1 MSKQA
6 KITIGIMAHV
16 DAGKTTL
23 SEQFL
28 FRANV
33 IRKAGRVDHK
43 DTFLD
48 GDEMERSRGITIF
61 SKEAELT
68 LNDHRLVLLDTPGH
82 VDFSAEAERCLSVM
96 DYCILLISAP
106 EGIKSHTLVL
116 WKLLEQKGIPTFLFV
131 NKIDQFADANGGDSD
146 PLWLSKKSE
155 LLEQIRKQLSAE
167 AVDFSV
173 LPEKRGRFF
182 WEEIAMC
189 DEHMMECFLEAEDLW
204 EEMPTEEKADGE
216 AEQAFFTG
224 RMKDCSF
231 KELIRGRKLFPV
243 FFGSALKEI
252 GLDAFFQELAQCLE
266 SRSFPE
272 QFGGRIFKISRD
284 AQGQRMLHVRLT
296 GGSLGVREEIA
307 FWDAAGEE
315 KRKEKVTQLRIL
327 SGGGFLPVERA
338 EAGDVVAILGPS
350 LGKAGEGLGFEQ
362 EAAAPSMVPVLGY
375 QVSAGKDVPQPLLL
389 EKLRMIE
396 EENPELSVQYEE
408 EKKQILIRLMGRVQT
423 EILKSQMEQRF
434 GISIELD
441 EGQVLYRETI
451 EDTVEGVGHFEP
463 LRHYAEVHLL
473 LEPLERGK
481 GIELRSRVSSD
492 LLATN
497 WQRLILQHLSEKQH
511 RGVLTGSPITDMRIT
526 LVAGKAH
533 PKHTEGGD
541 FRQATYRAVRQGLM
555 QASSLLLE
563 PYYSLQITA
572 PTSLIGRVLSELDQR
587 AGSGRAESIGEEA
600 SLIIASAPVA
610 TVRNFA
616 ADLAAFSGGRGRV
629 QMQFSGYEPCHNTQE
644 VLSEREY
651 DPERDIR
658 NRADSVFVSHGSSL
672 IVPWDEVF
680 DHMDLELFTK
690 RKKED
695 VPAAPAGPAGSL
707 SQSAGE
713 DELRAIFEKTFKTS
727 WEGRRE
733 EVKQQN
739 ARTVTAPKPDPYDS
753 FQPKTGTATGEVLL
767 VDGYNLLFAHEE
779 LSKLARDNL
788 DAARG
793 RLLDLLSDYQGTES
807 GRMIVVFDAYK
818 TEGGRVHKQEYH
830 NIEVV
835 FTKEQQTADMYIEK
849 TVHEMGKKARVS
861 VVTSDGLEQI
871 VAGAKGALLVSSR
884 EFLRRMEEQKQRIR
898 EEYLSRPS
906 GNINP
911 IQGL

>member
-1 MSKQA
+1 MSKNA

-33 IRKAGRVDHK
+33 IRKAGRVDHG

-48 GDEMERSRGITIF
+48 GDEMERNRGITIF

-68 LNDHRLVLLDTPGH
+68 LGDHRLVLLDTPGH

-116 WKLLEQKGIPTFLFV
+116 WKLLADAGIPTFLFV
-131 NKIDQFADANGGDSD
+131 NKIDQFAEAVR
-146 PLWLSKKSE
+146 PSKKSE
-155 LLEQIRKQLSAE
+155 LLEQIRKQLSGE
-167 AVDFSV
+167 AVDFSA
-173 LPEKRGRFF
+173 LPTERGRDF

-189 DEHMMECFLEAEDLW
+189 DESVMERFLEAESLW
-204 EEMPTEEKADGE
+204 EERTEGKEEAAFF
-216 AEQAFFTG
+216 AEQMKGCNFG
-224 RMKDCSF
+224 R
-231 KELIRGRKLFPV
+231 LIRERALFPV
-243 FFGSALKEI
+243 FFGSALKEL
-252 GLDAFFQELAQCLE
+252 GLDEFFEQLAANIE
-266 SRSFPE
+266 SRSFPD
-272 QFGGRIFKISRD
+272 QFGARIFKISRD
-284 AQGQRMLHVRLT
+284 GQGQRMLHVRIT

-307 FWDAAGEE
+307 FWDKEGEE
-315 KRKEKVTQLRIL
+315 KRKEKVNQLRIL
-327 SGGGFLPVERA
+327 SGGGFTPVDRA
-338 EAGDVVAILGPS
+338 EAGDVVAILGPT
-350 LGKAGEGLGFEQ
+350 LGSAGEGLGFEK
-362 EAAAPSMVPVLGY
+362 EGSAPSMVPVLGY
-375 QVSAGKDVPQPLLL
+375 QVTAGPEVPQPLLL
-389 EKLRMIE
+389 EKLRVIE

-423 EILKSQMEQRF
+423 EILKNQMEQRF

-481 GIELRSRVSSD
+481 GIELKSKVSTD

-526 LVAGKAH
+526 VIAGKAH

-555 QASSLLLE
+555 QAKSLLLE
-563 PYYSLQITA
+563 PYYQMQIMV
-572 PTSLIGRVLSELDQR
+572 PTPLIGRVLSELDQR
-587 AGSGRAESIGEEA
+587 AGSGRAESIGEET
-600 SLIIASAPVA
+600 SLIIAKAPVA

-616 ADLAAFSGGRGRV
+616 ADLAAFSGGRGRL
-629 QMQFSGYEPCHNTQE
+629 QMQFAGYETCHNPEE
-644 VLSEREY
+644 VMESRGY

-680 DHMDLELFTK
+680 EHMDLELVTK
-690 RKKED
+690 QKKES
-695 VPAAPAGPAGSL
+695 VYTPFAEAAGGMSK
-707 SQSAGE
+707 SAGE
-713 DELRAIFEKTFKTS
+713 DELREIFEKTFKTS

-733 EVKQQN
+733 EVKQLN
-739 ARTVTAPKPDPYDS
+739 ARTVSAPKPDPYDG
-753 FQPKTGTATGEVLL
+753 FQQSTKQQQEEVLL
-767 VDGYNLLFAHEE
+767 IDGYNLLFAHEE
-779 LSKLARDNL
+779 LSKLAKDNM

-793 RLLDLLSDYQGTES
+793 RLLDLLSDYQGT
-807 GRMIVVFDAYK
+807 GTGKMIVVFDAYK
-818 TEGGRVHKQEYH
+818 TEGGRIHKQDHH
-830 NIEVV
+830 NLEVV

-849 TVHEMGKKARVS
+849 TVHELGKKARVS

-871 VAGAKGALLVSSR
+871 VAGAKGALLFSSR
-884 EFLRRMEEQKQRIR
+884 EFLRQMEEQKQRIR
-898 EEYLSRPS
+898 DEYLSRPS